1 MQCLPVDDI
10 EWKTKLE
17 AFKQK
22 LPAAID
28 LLSQA
33 DCQELEI
40 DGVSYEIVLCK
51 YIFGLAICPVS
62 SSPLTY

>member
-10 EWKTKLE
+10 EWADKLE
-17 AFKQK
+17 TFNQK

-40 DGVSYEIVLCK
+40 DGVSYNFFLHICK
-51 YIFGLAICPVS
+51 FSISLQRHAYHMLI
-62 SSPLTY
+62 

>member
-1 MQCLPVDDI
+1 MQCTHVDDI
-10 EWKTKLE
+10 EWADKVKM
-17 AFKQK
+17 FNQK

-40 DGVSYEIVLCK
+40 DGVSYKNCFT
-51 YIFGLAICPVS
+51 YMQIFN
-62 SSPLTY
+62 